1 MKRPI
6 IAIIL
11 LLFPIFT
18 ATAQQGCIHF
28 KELKSVQLSSLGSTE
43 AEVIFVSNR
52 SDLVIGALSID
63 QVNALPEQH
72 DGLYVY
78 RVRLSLKTSNGDWH
92 RDRTFNVGIKN
103 TSIMERYK
111 KKSIE
116 GGRSI
121 RVEAIVVEHPIAMIE
136 RTQPNALHINAAEAC
151 VVFQS
156 LLVLDIKSSHSQLA
170 TVSTTTS
177 PGGLNEYQVVV
188 KLAQLREGAQ
198 LLVSAKDGS
207 SNVLALDVSGLQK
220 REKRTYEI
228 VVQRLG
234 EDIRPVSLKQQ
245 YVAIRV
251 EPKSSI
257 VTFDGEL
264 LPVTDGTTSKL
275 VPFGTYDYRVECA
288 NYHVQTG
295 KVTVDDP
302 DNTVWLNVSLKPNYG
317 WIDVMGSSAEGGS
330 VYIDNQLVGTA
341 PYKSKEIKSG
351 QHNVKVLKPHFNAF
365 DQMVEV
371 KDGQR
376 TLVTPTLSA
385 NYARVKFLVGKNAEI
400 WINGEMYGR
409 GVVEDTFSAGMY
421 NVETYLDG
429 CRPQSQMLS
438 ITQEM
443 KDTIITLATPQ
454 LITGTLRITS
464 TPIGAEILIDGKPS
478 GTTPVRIS
486 KIEVGEHNVAL
497 LLEGYEDYMTH
508 VIVEE
513 GEDAQVNAVLN
524 VTRQEESPIEESE
537 NIKMIK
543 DEPSNPV
550 VADKEREANPP
561 HQEDAAPAVA
571 NKGKESTKKKAER
584 EQKKA
589 SSAPKTKQSN
599 LKKYEVTIMCNVPD
613 ADMYVDD
620 HFVSRG
626 DGVVPLL
633 EGEHVLEAIAPNQ
646 KHFKGRFE
654 VRGTMTYRVTMQEQL
669 TYDVEITCNVENA
682 KIYVDNRLVHISSD
696 SIIPLSYGLHRIEVV
711 ADQHIPYEDM
721 VDLESD
727 TTLSFILKRGVSS
740 EKNLIITIGDVPFKM
755 VYVKGGTYRMGSVW
769 SNDEQPIHKVE
780 LSNFYIGETE
790 VTQALWRVVMA
801 DSPVKV
807 AWSSSIGIGDD
818 YPAYRI
824 TYKDA
829 LAFIERLNHL
839 TGKKFRL
846 PTEAEWE
853 YAARGGTKGDDFKY
867 SGSNNLNEV
876 GWALGRLSPVRK
888 KYCNDLGIYDMS
900 GNVWEWC
907 SDWYS
912 MNYYNVSPMRNP
924 QGPSMGTQRVRRG
937 GCWDNKESAC
947 RITHRDYLQPSNPS
961 NFVGLRLVMEA
972 DEVRTKN

>member
-63 QVNALPEQH
+63 QVDAQPQQRN
-72 DGLYVY
+72 GLYEY

-103 TSIMERYK
+103 TSIVERYK

-116 GGRSI
+116 GGRGI

-156 LLVLDIKSSHSQLA
+156 LLVLDIKSSHPQLA

-264 LPVTDGTTSKL
+264 LPVSDGTTSKL

-288 NYHVQTG
+288 NYHAQSG

-371 KDGQR
+371 IDGQR

-409 GVVEDTFSAGMY
+409 GVVEDTFSVGMY

-443 KDTIITLATPQ
+443 RDTIITLATPQ

-486 KIEVGEHNVAL
+486 KMEVGEHTVVL
-497 LLEGYEDYMTH
+497 SLDGYEDYMTH
-508 VIVEE
+508 AVVEE
-513 GEDAQVNAVLN
+513 GEDALVNAVLN
-524 VTRQEESPIEESE
+524 VAQPKAQPAKEGD
-537 NIKMIK
+537 NK
-543 DEPSNPV
+543 DESSDLVVTEMGGNENPSQPDV
-550 VADKEREANPP
+550 
-561 HQEDAAPAVA
+561 AAPPVA
-571 NKGKESTKKKAER
+571 SKGKNGSER
-584 EQKKA
+584 KPERTQKKA
-589 SSAPKTKQSN
+589 TSEPKTNHNN
-599 LKKYEVTIMCNVPD
+599 LKKYEVTITCNVPD
-613 ADMYVDD
+613 ADLYVDGQV
-620 HFVSRG
+620 VSRG
-626 DGVVPLL
+626 EGTIPLP
-633 EGEHVLEAIAPNQ
+633 EGEHVLEATAPNQ

-654 VRGTMTYRVTMQEQL
+654 VRNTMTYRVALQEQL
-669 TYDVEITCNVENA
+669 TYDVVIICNVENA
-682 KIYVDNRLVHISSD
+682 KVYVDNRLVHLLSD
-696 SIIPLSYGLHRIEVV
+696 STIPLSYGLHRIEVT

-721 VDLESD
+721 VDVESD
-727 TTLSFILKRGVSS
+727 TTLMFNLKRGVST

-755 VYVKGGTYRMGSVW
+755 VYVKGGTYRMGSVM

-801 DSPVKV
+801 SSPVKV
-807 AWSSSIGIGDD
+807 AWSASIGIGDD

-829 LAFIERLNHL
+829 LTFIERLNHL

-853 YAARGGTKGDDFKY
+853 YAARGGAKDDAYKY

-876 GWALGRLSPVRK
+876 AWASGRLSPVRK

-912 MNYYNVSPMRNP
+912 MNYYNVSPMKNP

-937 GCWDNKESAC
+937 GCWDNGEGAC

-961 NFVGLRLVMEA
+961 NFVGLRLVMEP